1 MFFFSLL
8 FSSTGTVGPGYEA
21 RQGGCGATAPLAMD
35 VGIAEEIDVA
45 GRETV
50 DQVKKTRIFFVDVDI
65 TEKIDVVL

>member
-1 MFFFSLL
+1 
-8 FSSTGTVGPGYEA
+8 
-21 RQGGCGATAPLAMD
+21 MD